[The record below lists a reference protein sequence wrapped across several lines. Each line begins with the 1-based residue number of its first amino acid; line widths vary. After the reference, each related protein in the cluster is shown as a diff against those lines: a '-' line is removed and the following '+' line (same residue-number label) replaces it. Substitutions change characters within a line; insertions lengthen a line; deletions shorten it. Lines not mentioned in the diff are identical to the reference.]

1 MQNYYEILE
10 IEPNATEAQVR
21 EAIVQKRR
29 SARARANHPNAEKRH
44 ESERLMQLIAEAE
57 KHLLDQ
63 QSRAAYDAN
72 LQSSPT
78 APGGESAGAEQTVP
92 VQPNEELQRQTLDAQ
107 QQAEQM
113 QREMERLRQEMRRKE
128 QEHERELERL
138 RQRVPDAPNT
148 PNVPNAPDAPQ
159 PSATTPP
166 TQAFPTQPPVAPTA
180 PEPTAPEPSQK
191 SQKPEKP
198 KKRRASRKK
207 EKPKKEAP
215 AQRTPAPNE
224 PWRTPYR
231 MLPQLERRDSDP
243 QQLEAAQAIVQQAGA
258 GHTREA
264 IREAR
269 EEYKSGRR
277 DAAIVQAYAW
287 ALLYDIYRC
296 TYGGFAGPN
305 PYAAPRSPLGLM
317 VSSAQVRLAQLRLS
331 QLKRLPLNG
340 FAELEQAVQE
350 VRGAVAAARRR
361 RSRLTLMG
369 TMVTLFLANYLFLPQ
384 LVELLGLSAIP
395 ADIAVSV
402 WIKDLIQVILFPYV
416 FMAAAFPARW
426 TDDRAFVKRAK
437 KNSPLAPPVPWWYGV
452 KRAEPLT

>member
-72 LQSSPT
+72 LQSSP
-78 APGGESAGAEQTVP
+78 AASAGGSAGAEQTVP
-92 VQPNEELQRQTLDAQ
+92 VQPNEDLQRQTLDAQ

-138 RQRVPDAPNT
+138 RQRVPDAP
-148 PNVPNAPDAPQ
+148 DAPH

-166 TQAFPTQPPVAPTA
+166 TQAVPNQPPVAPAT
-180 PEPTAPEPSQK
+180 PEPSQQR
-191 SQKPEKP
+191 QKPEKP
-198 KKRRASRKK
+198 KKRKAPRKK
-207 EKPKKEAP
+207 QKPKKEAP

-224 PWRTPYR
+224 PWRIPYR
-231 MLPQLERRDSDP
+231 ILPQVERRDSDT

-277 DAAIVQAYAW
+277 DAAIIQAYAW
-287 ALLYDIYRC
+287 ALLYDVYRC

-305 PYAAPRSPLGLM
+305 PYATSRSPLGLL

-350 VRGAVAAARRR
+350 VRGAVSAARRR

-369 TMVTLFLANYLFLPQ
+369 AMVTLFLANYLFLPQ

-402 WIKDLIQVILFPYV
+402 WIKDLVQVILFPYV

-426 TDDRAFVKRAK
+426 SDDRSFVKRAK
-437 KNSPLAPPVPWWYGV
+437 KNSPSAPPVPWWYGL

>member
-180 PEPTAPEPSQK
+180 PEPSQK
-191 SQKPEKP
+191 GQKPEKP

-395 ADIAVSV
+395 ADIAVSA

>member
-72 LQSSPT
+72 LQSAPA
-78 APGGESAGAEQTVP
+78 APGGESAGAEQAVP

-138 RQRVPDAPNT
+138 RQRMPDAPNT

-180 PEPTAPEPSQK
+180 PETTAPEPSQK

-198 KKRRASRKK
+198 KKRKASRKK

-243 QQLEAAQAIVQQAGA
+243 QQLEAAQAIVQKAGA

-287 ALLYDIYRC
+287 ALLYDVYRC

-305 PYAAPRSPLGLM
+305 PYATPRSPLGLM

-340 FAELEQAVQE
+340 FAEIEQAVQE
-350 VRGAVAAARRR
+350 VRGAVSIARRR

-402 WIKDLIQVILFPYV
+402 WIKDLIQVILFPYI

-452 KRAEPLT
+452 KRVEPLT

>member
-180 PEPTAPEPSQK
+180 PEPSQK
-191 SQKPEKP
+191 GQKPEKP
-198 KKRRASRKK
+198 NKRRASRKK

>member
-78 APGGESAGAEQTVP
+78 APAGGSAGAEQTVP
-92 VQPNEELQRQTLDAQ
+92 VQPNEDPQRQALDAQ

-113 QREMERLRQEMRRKE
+113 RREMERLRQEMRRKE

-138 RQRVPDAPNT
+138 RQRVPDTPNT
-148 PNVPNAPDAPQ
+148 PQ

-166 TQAFPTQPPVAPTA
+166 TQAVPNQPPVVPA
-180 PEPTAPEPSQK
+180 APEPSQK

-198 KKRRASRKK
+198 KKRKASRKK

-231 MLPQLERRDSDP
+231 ILPQLERRDSDP

-305 PYAAPRSPLGLM
+305 PYAVSRSPLGLM

-340 FAELEQAVQE
+340 FAELEQAIQE
-350 VRGAVAAARRR
+350 VRGAVSAARRR

-369 TMVTLFLANYLFLPQ
+369 AMVTLFLANYLFLPQ

-416 FMAAAFPARW
+416 FMAVAFPARW
-426 TDDRAFVKRAK
+426 SDDRAFVKRAK
-437 KNSPLAPPVPWWYGV
+437 KNSPSAPPVPWWYGV

>member
-21 EAIVQKRR
+21 EAIVQQRR

-72 LQSSPT
+72 LQSAPA
-78 APGGESAGAEQTVP
+78 APGGESAGAEQAVP

-138 RQRVPDAPNT
+138 RQRMPDAPNT

-180 PEPTAPEPSQK
+180 PETTAPEPSQK
-191 SQKPEKP
+191 GQKPEKP
-198 KKRRASRKK
+198 KKRKASRKK

-231 MLPQLERRDSDP
+231 ILPQLERRDSDS

-287 ALLYDIYRC
+287 ALLYDVYRC

-340 FAELEQAVQE
+340 FAEIEQAVQE
-350 VRGAVAAARRR
+350 VRGAVSIARRR

-402 WIKDLIQVILFPYV
+402 WIKDLIQVILFPYI

-437 KNSPLAPPVPWWYGV
+437 KNSPSAPPVPWWYGV

>member
-10 IEPNATEAQVR
+10 IEPNATEEQVR

-72 LQSSPT
+72 LQSSPAT
-78 APGGESAGAEQTVP
+78 SAGGSAGAEQTVP
-92 VQPNEELQRQTLDAQ
+92 VQPNEDLQRQTLDAQ

-138 RQRVPDAPNT
+138 RQRVPDAP
-148 PNVPNAPDAPQ
+148 DAPH

-166 TQAFPTQPPVAPTA
+166 TQAVPNQPPVAPAT
-180 PEPTAPEPSQK
+180 PEPSQQR
-191 SQKPEKP
+191 QKPEKP
-198 KKRRASRKK
+198 KKRKAPRKK
-207 EKPKKEAP
+207 QKPKKEAP

-224 PWRTPYR
+224 PWRIPYR
-231 MLPQLERRDSDP
+231 ILPQVERRDSDT

-277 DAAIVQAYAW
+277 DAAIIQAYAW
-287 ALLYDIYRC
+287 ALLYDVYRC

-305 PYAAPRSPLGLM
+305 PYATSRSPLGLL

-350 VRGAVAAARRR
+350 VRGAVSAARRR

-369 TMVTLFLANYLFLPQ
+369 AMVTLFLANYLFLPQ

-402 WIKDLIQVILFPYV
+402 WIKDLVQVILFPYV

-426 TDDRAFVKRAK
+426 SDDRSFVKRAK
-437 KNSPLAPPVPWWYGV
+437 KNSPSAPPVPWWYGL

>member
-78 APGGESAGAEQTVP
+78 APAGGSAGAEQTVP

-148 PNVPNAPDAPQ
+148 PNAPQ

-198 KKRRASRKK
+198 KKRKASRKK

-231 MLPQLERRDSDP
+231 ILPQLEMWDSDP
-243 QQLEAAQAIVQQAGA
+243 QQLEAAQAIAQKAGA

-305 PYAAPRSPLGLM
+305 PYAVSRSPLGLM
-317 VSSAQVRLAQLRLS
+317 VSSAQVRLAQLRLF

-340 FAELEQAVQE
+340 FAEIEQAVQE
-350 VRGAVAAARRR
+350 VRGAVSAARRR

-369 TMVTLFLANYLFLPQ
+369 AMVTLFLANYLFLPQ

-416 FMAAAFPARW
+416 FMAVAFPARW
-426 TDDRAFVKRAK
+426 SDDRAFVKRTK
-437 KNSPLAPPVPWWYGV
+437 KNSPSAPPVPWWYGV

>member
-78 APGGESAGAEQTVP
+78 APAGGSAGAEQTVP
-92 VQPNEELQRQTLDAQ
+92 VQPNEDPQRQALDAQ

-113 QREMERLRQEMRRKE
+113 RREMERLRQEMRRKE

-138 RQRVPDAPNT
+138 RQRVPDAP
-148 PNVPNAPDAPQ
+148 DAPH

-166 TQAFPTQPPVAPTA
+166 TQAVPNQPPVVPA
-180 PEPTAPEPSQK
+180 APEPSQK

-231 MLPQLERRDSDP
+231 ILPQLERRDLDP

-287 ALLYDIYRC
+287 ALLYDVYRC

-305 PYAAPRSPLGLM
+305 PYATSRSPLGLM

-369 TMVTLFLANYLFLPQ
+369 AMVTLFLANYLFLPQ

-426 TDDRAFVKRAK
+426 SDDRSFVKRAK
-437 KNSPLAPPVPWWYGV
+437 KNSPSAPPVPWWYGL

>member
-78 APGGESAGAEQTVP
+78 APAGGSAGAEQTVP
-92 VQPNEELQRQTLDAQ
+92 VQPNEDPQRQALDAQ

-113 QREMERLRQEMRRKE
+113 RREMERLRQEMRRKE

-138 RQRVPDAPNT
+138 RQRVPDAP
-148 PNVPNAPDAPQ
+148 DAPH

-166 TQAFPTQPPVAPTA
+166 TQAVPNQPPVVPA
-180 PEPTAPEPSQK
+180 APEPSQK

-231 MLPQLERRDSDP
+231 ILPQLERRDSDP

-287 ALLYDIYRC
+287 ALLYDVYRC

-305 PYAAPRSPLGLM
+305 PYATSRSPLGLL

-350 VRGAVAAARRR
+350 VRGAVSAARRR

-369 TMVTLFLANYLFLPQ
+369 AMVTLFLANYLFLPQ

-402 WIKDLIQVILFPYV
+402 WIKDLVQVILFPYV
-416 FMAAAFPARW
+416 FMAAAFPSRW
-426 TDDRAFVKRAK
+426 ADDRAFVKRAK
-437 KNSPLAPPVPWWYGV
+437 KNSPLAPPVPWWYGL

>member
-72 LQSSPT
+72 LQSAPA
-78 APGGESAGAEQTVP
+78 APGGESAGAEQAVP

-138 RQRVPDAPNT
+138 RQRMPDAPNT

-180 PEPTAPEPSQK
+180 PETTAPEPSQK
-191 SQKPEKP
+191 GQKPEKP
-198 KKRRASRKK
+198 KKRKASRKK

-231 MLPQLERRDSDP
+231 ILPQLERRDSDS

-277 DAAIVQAYAW
+277 GAAIVQAYAW
-287 ALLYDIYRC
+287 ALLYDVYRC

-340 FAELEQAVQE
+340 FAEIEQAVQE
-350 VRGAVAAARRR
+350 VRGAVSIARRR

-402 WIKDLIQVILFPYV
+402 WIKDLIQVILFPYI

-426 TDDRAFVKRAK
+426 TDDRTFVKRAK

-452 KRAEPLT
+452 KRVEPLT

>member
-78 APGGESAGAEQTVP
+78 APAGGSAGAEQTVP
-92 VQPNEELQRQTLDAQ
+92 VQPNEDPQRQALDAQ

-113 QREMERLRQEMRRKE
+113 RREMERLRQEMRRKE

-138 RQRVPDAPNT
+138 RQRVPDAP
-148 PNVPNAPDAPQ
+148 DAPH

-166 TQAFPTQPPVAPTA
+166 TQAVPNQPPVVPA
-180 PEPTAPEPSQK
+180 APEPSQK

-231 MLPQLERRDSDP
+231 ILPQLERRDSDP

-287 ALLYDIYRC
+287 ALLYDVYRC

-305 PYAAPRSPLGLM
+305 PYATSRSPLGLM

-361 RSRLTLMG
+361 RSRLTIMG
-369 TMVTLFLANYLFLPQ
+369 AMVTLFLANYLFLPQ

-426 TDDRAFVKRAK
+426 SDDRSFVKRAK
-437 KNSPLAPPVPWWYGV
+437 KNSPSAPPVPWWYGL

>member
-78 APGGESAGAEQTVP
+78 APAGGSAGAEQTVP
-92 VQPNEELQRQTLDAQ
+92 VQPNEDPQRQALDAQ

-113 QREMERLRQEMRRKE
+113 RREMERLRQEMRRKE

-138 RQRVPDAPNT
+138 RQRVPDAP
-148 PNVPNAPDAPQ
+148 DAPH

-166 TQAFPTQPPVAPTA
+166 TQAVPNQPPVVPA
-180 PEPTAPEPSQK
+180 APEPSQK

-231 MLPQLERRDSDP
+231 ILPQLERRDSDP

-287 ALLYDIYRC
+287 ALLYDVYRC

-305 PYAAPRSPLGLM
+305 PYATSRSPLGLM

-369 TMVTLFLANYLFLPQ
+369 AMVTLFLANYLFLPQ

-426 TDDRAFVKRAK
+426 ADDRSFVKRAK
-437 KNSPLAPPVPWWYGV
+437 KNSPSAPPVPWWYGL

>member
-72 LQSSPT
+72 LQSSPAAST
-78 APGGESAGAEQTVP
+78 GGSAGAEQTVP
-92 VQPNEELQRQTLDAQ
+92 VQPNEDLQRQTLDAQ

-138 RQRVPDAPNT
+138 RQRVPDAP
-148 PNVPNAPDAPQ
+148 DAPH

-166 TQAFPTQPPVAPTA
+166 TQAVPNQPPVAPAT
-180 PEPTAPEPSQK
+180 PEPSQQR
-191 SQKPEKP
+191 QKPEKP
-198 KKRRASRKK
+198 KKRKAPRKK
-207 EKPKKEAP
+207 QKPKKEAP

-224 PWRTPYR
+224 PWRIPYR
-231 MLPQLERRDSDP
+231 ILPQVERRDSDT

-277 DAAIVQAYAW
+277 DAAIIQAYAW
-287 ALLYDIYRC
+287 ALLYDVYRC

-305 PYAAPRSPLGLM
+305 PYATSRSPLGLL

-350 VRGAVAAARRR
+350 VRGAVSAARRR

-369 TMVTLFLANYLFLPQ
+369 AMVTLFLANYLFLPQ

-402 WIKDLIQVILFPYV
+402 WIKDLVQVILFPYV
-416 FMAAAFPARW
+416 FMAAAFPSRW
-426 TDDRAFVKRAK
+426 ADDRAFVKRAK
-437 KNSPLAPPVPWWYGV
+437 KNSPSAPPVPWWYGL

>member
-63 QSRAAYDAN
+63 QSRATYDAN

-78 APGGESAGAEQTVP
+78 APAGGNAGAEQTVP
-92 VQPNEELQRQTLDAQ
+92 VQPNEDLQRQTIDAQ

-113 QREMERLRQEMRRKE
+113 RREMERMRQEMRRKE
-128 QEHERELERL
+128 QEHEQELERL
-138 RQRVPDAPNT
+138 RQRVPDAP
-148 PNVPNAPDAPQ
+148 DAPH

-166 TQAFPTQPPVAPTA
+166 TQPVPNQPPVEPAV
-180 PEPTAPEPSQK
+180 PEPAQK

-198 KKRRASRKK
+198 KKRKASRKK

-231 MLPQLERRDSDP
+231 ILPQLERRDSDP

-277 DAAIVQAYAW
+277 DAAIVQTYAW
-287 ALLYDIYRC
+287 ALLYDVYRC

-305 PYAAPRSPLGLM
+305 PYATSRSPLGLM

-426 TDDRAFVKRAK
+426 SDDRSFVKRAK

-452 KRAEPLT
+452 KRVEPLT

>member
-138 RQRVPDAPNT
+138 RQRVPDTPNT
-148 PNVPNAPDAPQ
+148 PNTPEAPQ
-159 PSATTPP
+159 PSVTTPP
-166 TQAFPTQPPVAPTA
+166 TQAFPNQPPVAPTA

-191 SQKPEKP
+191 SQRPEKP
-198 KKRRASRKK
+198 KKRKASRKK

-231 MLPQLERRDSDP
+231 ILPQLERRDSDP

-287 ALLYDIYRC
+287 ALLYDVYRC

-305 PYAAPRSPLGLM
+305 PYAVSRSPLGLM

-340 FAELEQAVQE
+340 FAELEQAIQE
-350 VRGAVAAARRR
+350 VRGAVSAARRR

-369 TMVTLFLANYLFLPQ
+369 AMVTLFLANYLFLPQ

-416 FMAAAFPARW
+416 FMAVAFPARW
-426 TDDRAFVKRAK
+426 SDDRSFVKRAK
-437 KNSPLAPPVPWWYGV
+437 KNSPSAPPVPWWYGV

>member
-72 LQSSPT
+72 LQSSPAAST
-78 APGGESAGAEQTVP
+78 GGSAGAEQTVP
-92 VQPNEELQRQTLDAQ
+92 VQPNEDLQRQTLDAQ

-138 RQRVPDAPNT
+138 RQRVPDAP
-148 PNVPNAPDAPQ
+148 DAPR

-166 TQAFPTQPPVAPTA
+166 TQAVPNQPPVAPAT
-180 PEPTAPEPSQK
+180 PEPSQQR
-191 SQKPEKP
+191 QKPEKP
-198 KKRRASRKK
+198 KKRKAPRKK
-207 EKPKKEAP
+207 QKPKKEAP

-224 PWRTPYR
+224 PWRIPYR
-231 MLPQLERRDSDP
+231 ILPQLDRRDSDP
-243 QQLEAAQAIVQQAGA
+243 QQLESAQAIVQQAGA

-277 DAAIVQAYAW
+277 DAAIIQAYAW
-287 ALLYDIYRC
+287 ALLYDVYRC

-305 PYAAPRSPLGLM
+305 PYAASRSPLGLL

-369 TMVTLFLANYLFLPQ
+369 AMVTLFLANYLFLPQ

-426 TDDRAFVKRAK
+426 SDDRSFVKRAK
-437 KNSPLAPPVPWWYGV
+437 KNSPSAPPVPWWYGL

>member
-78 APGGESAGAEQTVP
+78 APAGGSAGAEQTVP
-92 VQPNEELQRQTLDAQ
+92 VQPNEDPQRQALDAQ

-113 QREMERLRQEMRRKE
+113 RREMERLRQEMRRKE

-138 RQRVPDAPNT
+138 RQRVPDAP
-148 PNVPNAPDAPQ
+148 DAPH

-166 TQAFPTQPPVAPTA
+166 TQAVPNQPPVAPTA
-180 PEPTAPEPSQK
+180 PEPSQQR
-191 SQKPEKP
+191 QKPEKP
-198 KKRRASRKK
+198 KKRKAPRKK
-207 EKPKKEAP
+207 QRPKKEAP

-224 PWRTPYR
+224 PWRIPYR
-231 MLPQLERRDSDP
+231 ILPQLERRDSDP

-287 ALLYDIYRC
+287 ALLYDVYRC

-305 PYAAPRSPLGLM
+305 PYAASRSPLGLL

-350 VRGAVAAARRR
+350 IRGAVAAARRR

-369 TMVTLFLANYLFLPQ
+369 AMVTLFLANYLFLPQ

-402 WIKDLIQVILFPYV
+402 WIKDLVQVILFPYV

-426 TDDRAFVKRAK
+426 ADDRSFVKRAK
-437 KNSPLAPPVPWWYGV
+437 KNSPLAPPVPWWYGL

>member
-78 APGGESAGAEQTVP
+78 APAGGSAGAEQTVP
-92 VQPNEELQRQTLDAQ
+92 VQPNEDPQRQALDAQ

-113 QREMERLRQEMRRKE
+113 RREMERLRQEMRRKE

-138 RQRVPDAPNT
+138 RQRVPDAP
-148 PNVPNAPDAPQ
+148 DAPH

-166 TQAFPTQPPVAPTA
+166 TQAVPNQPPVVPA
-180 PEPTAPEPSQK
+180 APEPSQK

-198 KKRRASRKK
+198 KKRKAPRKK

-231 MLPQLERRDSDP
+231 ILPQLERRDSDP

-287 ALLYDIYRC
+287 ALLYDVYRC

-305 PYAAPRSPLGLM
+305 PYATSRSPLGLL

-350 VRGAVAAARRR
+350 VRGAVSAARRR

-369 TMVTLFLANYLFLPQ
+369 AMVTLFLANYLFLPQ

-402 WIKDLIQVILFPYV
+402 WIKDLVQVILFPYV
-416 FMAAAFPARW
+416 FMAAAFPSRW
-426 TDDRAFVKRAK
+426 ADDRAFVKRAK
-437 KNSPLAPPVPWWYGV
+437 KNSPLAPPVPWWYGL

>member
-72 LQSSPT
+72 LQSAPA

-92 VQPNEELQRQTLDAQ
+92 VQPNEDLQRQTLDAQ

-138 RQRVPDAPNT
+138 RQRVPDTPNT
-148 PNVPNAPDAPQ
+148 PNTPEAPQ

-198 KKRRASRKK
+198 KKRKASRKK

-231 MLPQLERRDSDP
+231 ILPQLERRDSDP
-243 QQLEAAQAIVQQAGA
+243 QQLEAAQAIVQKAGA

-305 PYAAPRSPLGLM
+305 PYAVSRSPLGLM
-317 VSSAQVRLAQLRLS
+317 VSSAQVRL
-331 QLKRLPLNG
+331 
-340 FAELEQAVQE
+340 VQE
-350 VRGAVAAARRR
+350 VRGAVSAARRR

-369 TMVTLFLANYLFLPQ
+369 AMVTLFLANYLFLPQ

-426 TDDRAFVKRAK
+426 SDDRAFVKRAK
-437 KNSPLAPPVPWWYGV
+437 KNSPSAPPVPWWYGV
-452 KRAEPLT
+452 KRAKPLT

>member
-78 APGGESAGAEQTVP
+78 APAGGSAGAEQTVP
-92 VQPNEELQRQTLDAQ
+92 VQPNEDPQRQALDAQ

-113 QREMERLRQEMRRKE
+113 RREMERLRQEMRRKE

-138 RQRVPDAPNT
+138 RQRVPDTPNT
-148 PNVPNAPDAPQ
+148 PQ

-166 TQAFPTQPPVAPTA
+166 TQAVPNQPPVVPA
-180 PEPTAPEPSQK
+180 APEPSQK

-198 KKRRASRKK
+198 KKRKASRKK

-231 MLPQLERRDSDP
+231 ILPQLERRDSDP
-243 QQLEAAQAIVQQAGA
+243 QQLEAAQAIVQKAGA

-305 PYAAPRSPLGLM
+305 PYAVSRSPLGLM
-317 VSSAQVRLAQLRLS
+317 VSSAQVRLAQLRLF

-350 VRGAVAAARRR
+350 VRGAVSAARRR

-426 TDDRAFVKRAK
+426 SDDRAFVKRAK
-437 KNSPLAPPVPWWYGV
+437 KNSPSAPPVPWWYGV
-452 KRAEPLT
+452 KRTEPLT

>member
-180 PEPTAPEPSQK
+180 PEPSQK
-191 SQKPEKP
+191 GQKPEKP

-452 KRAEPLT
+452 KRADPLT

>member
-180 PEPTAPEPSQK
+180 PEPSQK
-191 SQKPEKP
+191 GQKPEKP

-452 KRAEPLT
+452 KRVEPLT

>member
-72 LQSSPT
+72 LQSAPAT
-78 APGGESAGAEQTVP
+78 PGGESAGAEQAVP

-138 RQRVPDAPNT
+138 RQRMPDAPNT

-180 PEPTAPEPSQK
+180 PETTAPEPSQK

-198 KKRRASRKK
+198 KKRKASRKK

-243 QQLEAAQAIVQQAGA
+243 QQLEAAQAIVQKAGA

-287 ALLYDIYRC
+287 ALLYDVYRC

-340 FAELEQAVQE
+340 FAEIEQAVQE
-350 VRGAVAAARRR
+350 VRGAVSIARRR

-402 WIKDLIQVILFPYV
+402 WIKDLIQVILFPYI

-437 KNSPLAPPVPWWYGV
+437 KNSPSAPPVPWWYGV
-452 KRAEPLT
+452 KRVEPLT

>member
-78 APGGESAGAEQTVP
+78 APAGGSAGAEQTVP
-92 VQPNEELQRQTLDAQ
+92 VQPNEDPQRQALDAQ

-113 QREMERLRQEMRRKE
+113 RREMERLRQEMRRKE

-138 RQRVPDAPNT
+138 RQRVPDTPNT
-148 PNVPNAPDAPQ
+148 PNTPQ

-166 TQAFPTQPPVAPTA
+166 TQAVPNQPPVVPA
-180 PEPTAPEPSQK
+180 APEPSQK

-198 KKRRASRKK
+198 KKRKASRKK

-231 MLPQLERRDSDP
+231 ILPQLEMRDSDP
-243 QQLEAAQAIVQQAGA
+243 QQLEAAQAIVQKAGA

-305 PYAAPRSPLGLM
+305 PYAVSRSPLGLM
-317 VSSAQVRLAQLRLS
+317 VSSAQVRLAQLRLF

-340 FAELEQAVQE
+340 FAEIEQAVQE
-350 VRGAVAAARRR
+350 VRGAVSAARRR

-369 TMVTLFLANYLFLPQ
+369 AMVTLFLANYLFLPQ

-416 FMAAAFPARW
+416 FMAVAFPARW
-426 TDDRAFVKRAK
+426 SDDRAFVKRTK
-437 KNSPLAPPVPWWYGV
+437 KNSPSAPPVPWWYGV

>member
-21 EAIVQKRR
+21 EAIIQKRR

-72 LQSSPT
+72 LQSSPK
-78 APGGESAGAEQTVP
+78 APAGGNAGGEQTVP
-92 VQPNEELQRQTLDAQ
+92 VQPNEDLQRQTIDAQ

-113 QREMERLRQEMRRKE
+113 RREMERMRQEMRRKE
-128 QEHERELERL
+128 QEHEQELERL
-138 RQRVPDAPNT
+138 RQRVPDAP
-148 PNVPNAPDAPQ
+148 DAPH

-166 TQAFPTQPPVAPTA
+166 TQPVPNQPPVEPAA
-180 PEPTAPEPSQK
+180 PEPAQK
-191 SQKPEKP
+191 SQTPEKP
-198 KKRRASRKK
+198 KKRKASRKK

-231 MLPQLERRDSDP
+231 ILPQLERRDSDP

-287 ALLYDIYRC
+287 ALLYDVYRC

-305 PYAAPRSPLGLM
+305 PYATSRSPLGLM

-340 FAELEQAVQE
+340 FAEIEQAVQE
-350 VRGAVAAARRR
+350 VRGAVSIARRR

-369 TMVTLFLANYLFLPQ
+369 ALVTLFLANYLFLPQ

-426 TDDRAFVKRAK
+426 SDDRSFVKRAK

>member
-78 APGGESAGAEQTVP
+78 APAGGSAGAEQTV
-92 VQPNEELQRQTLDAQ
+92 QPNEDLQRQTLDAQ

-138 RQRVPDAPNT
+138 RQRVPDAP
-148 PNVPNAPDAPQ
+148 DAPH

-166 TQAFPTQPPVAPTA
+166 TQAVPNQPPVAPTA
-180 PEPTAPEPSQK
+180 PEP

-198 KKRRASRKK
+198 KKRKAPRKK
-207 EKPKKEAP
+207 QKPKKEVP

-224 PWRTPYR
+224 PWRIPYR
-231 MLPQLERRDSDP
+231 ILPQLDRRDSDP
-243 QQLEAAQAIVQQAGA
+243 QQLESAQAIVQQAGA

-287 ALLYDIYRC
+287 ALLYDVYRC

-305 PYAAPRSPLGLM
+305 PYAASRSPLGLL

-369 TMVTLFLANYLFLPQ
+369 AMVTLFLANYLFLPQ

-426 TDDRAFVKRAK
+426 SDDRSFVKRAK
-437 KNSPLAPPVPWWYGV
+437 KNSPSAPPVPWWYGL

>member
-78 APGGESAGAEQTVP
+78 APGGENAGAEQTVP
-92 VQPNEELQRQTLDAQ
+92 AQPNEDLQRQTLDAQ

-138 RQRVPDAPNT
+138 RQRVPDAPNM
-148 PNVPNAPDAPQ
+148 PDAPNTPQ

-198 KKRRASRKK
+198 KKRKASRKK

-231 MLPQLERRDSDP
+231 ILPQLERRDSDP
-243 QQLEAAQAIVQQAGA
+243 QQLEAAQAIVQKAGA

-305 PYAAPRSPLGLM
+305 PYAVSRSPLGLM
-317 VSSAQVRLAQLRLS
+317 VSSAQVRLAQLRLF

-350 VRGAVAAARRR
+350 VRGAVSAARRR

-369 TMVTLFLANYLFLPQ
+369 AMVTFFLANYLFLPQ

-416 FMAAAFPARW
+416 FMAVAFPARW
-426 TDDRAFVKRAK
+426 SDDRAFVKRTK
-437 KNSPLAPPVPWWYGV
+437 KNSPSAPPVPWWYGV

>member
-72 LQSSPT
+72 LQSAPA
-78 APGGESAGAEQTVP
+78 APGGESAGAEQAVP

-138 RQRVPDAPNT
+138 RQRMPDAPNT

-180 PEPTAPEPSQK
+180 PEPSQK
-191 SQKPEKP
+191 GQKPEKP
-198 KKRRASRKK
+198 KKRKASRKK

-231 MLPQLERRDSDP
+231 ILPQLERRDSDS

-287 ALLYDIYRC
+287 ALLYDVYRC

-340 FAELEQAVQE
+340 FAEIEQAVQE
-350 VRGAVAAARRR
+350 VRGAVSIARRR

-402 WIKDLIQVILFPYV
+402 WIKDLIQVILFPYI

-452 KRAEPLT
+452 KRVEPLT

>member
-72 LQSSPT
+72 LQSSP
-78 APGGESAGAEQTVP
+78 AASAGGSAGAEQTVP
-92 VQPNEELQRQTLDAQ
+92 VQPNEDLQRQTLDAQ

-138 RQRVPDAPNT
+138 RQRVPDAP
-148 PNVPNAPDAPQ
+148 DAPH

-166 TQAFPTQPPVAPTA
+166 TQAVPNQPPVAPST
-180 PEPTAPEPSQK
+180 PEPSQQR
-191 SQKPEKP
+191 QKPEKP
-198 KKRRASRKK
+198 KKRKAPRKK
-207 EKPKKEAP
+207 QKPKKEAP

-224 PWRTPYR
+224 PWRIPYR
-231 MLPQLERRDSDP
+231 ILPQLERRDSDP
-243 QQLEAAQAIVQQAGA
+243 QQLESAQAIVQQAGA

-269 EEYKSGRR
+269 EGYKSGRR

-287 ALLYDIYRC
+287 ALLYDVYRC

-305 PYAAPRSPLGLM
+305 PYATSRSPLGLL

-350 VRGAVAAARRR
+350 IRGAVSAARRR

-369 TMVTLFLANYLFLPQ
+369 AMVTLFLANYLFLPQ

-402 WIKDLIQVILFPYV
+402 WIKDLVQVILFPYV
-416 FMAAAFPARW
+416 FMAAAFPSRW
-426 TDDRAFVKRAK
+426 ADDRAFVKRAK
-437 KNSPLAPPVPWWYGV
+437 KNSPSAPPVPWWYGL

>member
-10 IEPNATEAQVR
+10 IEPNATEEQVR

-72 LQSSPT
+72 LQSSP
-78 APGGESAGAEQTVP
+78 AASAGGSAGAEQTVP
-92 VQPNEELQRQTLDAQ
+92 VQPNEDLQRQTLDAQ

-138 RQRVPDAPNT
+138 RQRVPDAP
-148 PNVPNAPDAPQ
+148 DAPH

-166 TQAFPTQPPVAPTA
+166 TQAVPNQPPVAPST
-180 PEPTAPEPSQK
+180 PEPSQQR
-191 SQKPEKP
+191 QKPEKP
-198 KKRRASRKK
+198 KKRKAPRKK
-207 EKPKKEAP
+207 QKPKKEAP

-224 PWRTPYR
+224 PWRIPYR
-231 MLPQLERRDSDP
+231 ILPQLERRDSDP
-243 QQLEAAQAIVQQAGA
+243 QQLESAQAIVQQAGA

-269 EEYKSGRR
+269 EGYKSGRR

-287 ALLYDIYRC
+287 ALLYDVYRC

-305 PYAAPRSPLGLM
+305 PYATSRSPLGLL

-350 VRGAVAAARRR
+350 IRGAVSAARRR

-369 TMVTLFLANYLFLPQ
+369 AMVTLFLANYLFLPQ

-402 WIKDLIQVILFPYV
+402 WIKDLVQVILFPYV
-416 FMAAAFPARW
+416 FMAAAFPSRW
-426 TDDRAFVKRAK
+426 ADDRAFVKRAK
-437 KNSPLAPPVPWWYGV
+437 KNSPSAPPVPWWYGL

>member
-72 LQSSPT
+72 LQSAPA
-78 APGGESAGAEQTVP
+78 APGGESAGAEQAVP

-138 RQRVPDAPNT
+138 RQRMPDAPNT

-180 PEPTAPEPSQK
+180 PETTAPEPSQK
-191 SQKPEKP
+191 GQKPEKP
-198 KKRRASRKK
+198 KKRKASRKK

-231 MLPQLERRDSDP
+231 ILPQLERRDSDS

-287 ALLYDIYRC
+287 ALLYDVYRC

-340 FAELEQAVQE
+340 FAEIEQAVQE
-350 VRGAVAAARRR
+350 VRGAVSIARRR

-402 WIKDLIQVILFPYV
+402 WIKDLIQVILFPYI

-452 KRAEPLT
+452 KRVEPLT

>member
-78 APGGESAGAEQTVP
+78 APAGGSAGAEQTVP
-92 VQPNEELQRQTLDAQ
+92 VQPNEDPQRQALDAQ

-113 QREMERLRQEMRRKE
+113 RREMERLRQEMRRKE

-138 RQRVPDAPNT
+138 RQRVPDAP
-148 PNVPNAPDAPQ
+148 DAPH

-166 TQAFPTQPPVAPTA
+166 TQAVPNQPPVVPA
-180 PEPTAPEPSQK
+180 APEPSQK

-207 EKPKKEAP
+207 EKPKKEAT

-231 MLPQLERRDSDP
+231 ILPQLERRDSDP

-287 ALLYDIYRC
+287 ALLYDVYRC

-305 PYAAPRSPLGLM
+305 PYATSRSPLGLM

-369 TMVTLFLANYLFLPQ
+369 AMVTLFLANYLFLPQ

-426 TDDRAFVKRAK
+426 SDDRSFVKRAK
-437 KNSPLAPPVPWWYGV
+437 KNSPSAPPVPWWYGL

>member
-72 LQSSPT
+72 LQSSP
-78 APGGESAGAEQTVP
+78 AASAGGSAGAEQAVP
-92 VQPNEELQRQTLDAQ
+92 VQPNEDLKRQTLDAQ

-138 RQRVPDAPNT
+138 RQRVPDAP
-148 PNVPNAPDAPQ
+148 DAPH

-166 TQAFPTQPPVAPTA
+166 TQAVPNQPPVAPAT
-180 PEPTAPEPSQK
+180 PEPSQQR
-191 SQKPEKP
+191 QKPEKP
-198 KKRRASRKK
+198 KKRKAPRKK
-207 EKPKKEAP
+207 QKPKNEAP

-224 PWRTPYR
+224 PWRIPYR
-231 MLPQLERRDSDP
+231 ILPQLDRRDSDP
-243 QQLEAAQAIVQQAGA
+243 QQLESAQAIVQQAGA

-287 ALLYDIYRC
+287 ALLYDVYRC

-305 PYAAPRSPLGLM
+305 PYAASRSPLGLL

-369 TMVTLFLANYLFLPQ
+369 AMVTLFLANYLFLPQ

-426 TDDRAFVKRAK
+426 SDDRSFVKRAK
-437 KNSPLAPPVPWWYGV
+437 KNSPLAPPVPWWYGL

>member
-78 APGGESAGAEQTVP
+78 APAGGSAGAEQTVP
-92 VQPNEELQRQTLDAQ
+92 VQPNEDPQRQALDAQ

-113 QREMERLRQEMRRKE
+113 RREMERLRQEMRRKE

-138 RQRVPDAPNT
+138 RQRVPDAP
-148 PNVPNAPDAPQ
+148 DAPH

-166 TQAFPTQPPVAPTA
+166 TQAVPNQPPVVPA
-180 PEPTAPEPSQK
+180 APEPSQK

-231 MLPQLERRDSDP
+231 ILPQLERRDSDP

-287 ALLYDIYRC
+287 ALLYDVYRC

-305 PYAAPRSPLGLM
+305 PYATSRSPLGLM

-369 TMVTLFLANYLFLPQ
+369 AMVTLFLANYLFLPQ

-426 TDDRAFVKRAK
+426 SDDRSFVKRAK
-437 KNSPLAPPVPWWYGV
+437 KNSPSAPPVPWWYGL

>member
-72 LQSSPT
+72 LQSAPA
-78 APGGESAGAEQTVP
+78 APGGESAGAEQAVP

-138 RQRVPDAPNT
+138 RQRMPDAPNT

-180 PEPTAPEPSQK
+180 PEPSQK
-191 SQKPEKP
+191 GQKPEKP
-198 KKRRASRKK
+198 KKRKASRKK
-207 EKPKKEAP
+207 EKSKKEAP
-215 AQRTPAPNE
+215 AQRTPSPNE
-224 PWRTPYR
+224 PWKTPYR

-287 ALLYDIYRC
+287 ALLYDVYRC

-340 FAELEQAVQE
+340 FAEIEQAVQE
-350 VRGAVAAARRR
+350 VRGAVSIARRR

-402 WIKDLIQVILFPYV
+402 WIKDLIQVILFPYI

>member
-78 APGGESAGAEQTVP
+78 APAGGSAGAEQTVP
-92 VQPNEELQRQTLDAQ
+92 VQPNEDPQRQALDAQ

-113 QREMERLRQEMRRKE
+113 RREMERLRQEMRRKE

-138 RQRVPDAPNT
+138 RQRMPD
-148 PNVPNAPDAPQ
+148 APDAPH

-166 TQAFPTQPPVAPTA
+166 TQAVPNQPPVVPA
-180 PEPTAPEPSQK
+180 APEPSQK

-231 MLPQLERRDSDP
+231 ILPQLERRDSDP

-287 ALLYDIYRC
+287 ALLYDVYRC

-305 PYAAPRSPLGLM
+305 PYATSRSPLGLL

-369 TMVTLFLANYLFLPQ
+369 AMVTLFLANYLFLPQ

-426 TDDRAFVKRAK
+426 SDDRSFVKRAK
-437 KNSPLAPPVPWWYGV
+437 KNSPSAPPVPWWYGL

>member
-72 LQSSPT
+72 LQSTPT
-78 APGGESAGAEQTVP
+78 APAGGSAGSEQNAP
-92 VQPNEELQRQTLDAQ
+92 AQPNEDLQRQTLDAQ

-128 QEHERELERL
+128 QEHEQELERL
-138 RQRVPDAPNT
+138 RQRVPDAP
-148 PNVPNAPDAPQ
+148 DAPH

-166 TQAFPTQPPVAPTA
+166 TQTIPNQPPVDPA
-180 PEPTAPEPSQK
+180 APEPSQK
-191 SQKPEKP
+191 NQKPEKP
-198 KKRRASRKK
+198 KKRKASRKK
-207 EKPKKEAP
+207 EKPKKEVP

-231 MLPQLERRDSDP
+231 ILPQLERRDSDP
-243 QQLEAAQAIVQQAGA
+243 QQLETAQAIVQQAGA

-287 ALLYDIYRC
+287 ALLYDVYRG

-305 PYAAPRSPLGLM
+305 PYAVSRSPLGLM
-317 VSSAQVRLAQLRLS
+317 VSSAQVRLARLRLF

-340 FAELEQAVQE
+340 FAEIEQAVQE

-369 TMVTLFLANYLFLPQ
+369 AMVTLFLANYLFLPQ

-402 WIKDLIQVILFPYV
+402 WIKDLIQVILFPYA

-426 TDDRAFVKRAK
+426 SDDRSFVKRAK
-437 KNSPLAPPVPWWYGV
+437 KNSPSAPPVPWWYGV